1 MSGIQIGS
9 KIRNLRIKNGL
20 TQGEITSVF
29 QYNYPIFTDDF
40 LFRSSPG
47 SFERLRG
54 EYNYRR
60 EFYID

>member
-40 LFRSSPG
+40 MFRVNPG
-47 SFERLRG
+47 KFDELRQK
-54 EYNYRR
+54 YRYRR
-60 EFYID
+60 ELFI